1 MYRKNLCRT
10 SLLVVSSG
18 LCLALFG
25 CEVVD
30 KIQNKNSKIKSSDSV
45 APLPPGESLITAADI
60 EPTPGFT
67 PATLTAADLIKNL
80 NEESSLYANQP
91 DLEKQTACGKVTDAL
106 VLQAN
111 AKSAL
116 ISATLDTTACFK
128 QDNTDENIQFTQAT
142 VKLRSYLSC
151 SSGDLSSLDG
161 KTLKEVG
168 DDLIFK
174 LCKNGVLLTET
185 KIISKWTSIDPAN
198 SYSAE
203 STRTAFTGD
212 QKLKGCKFTVA
223 KNIATYPEGCISTDK
238 SDYTIKRPDTVQK
251 GEDYSKYTNNGV
263 KTDISSTANVWYL
276 SGTIDVINHDWTGTV
291 TYTGSANPPS
301 YVMTQD
307 GSSTAITG
315 KLTATASL
323 LLVDSAKQQQMDPF
337 RPVVKM
343 FGLRW

>member
-1 MYRKNLCRT
+1 M
-10 SLLVVSSG
+10 SSG

-30 KIQNKNSKIKSSDSV
+30 KLQNKNSKIKSSDSV

-60 EPTPGFT
+60 EPTPGFA
-67 PATLTAADLIKNL
+67 PATLTPADLIKNL

-91 DLEKQTACGKVTDAL
+91 DLEKQTACGKVADAL

-111 AKSAL
+111 SKSAL
-116 ISATLDTTACFK
+116 LSATIDTTACFK
-128 QDNTDENIQFTQAT
+128 QDNTDENVQFTQVT
-142 VKLRSYLSC
+142 VRLRSYVSC

-161 KTLKEVG
+161 KTLKAVE
-168 DDLIFK
+168 DISIFK
-174 LCKNGVLLTET
+174 LCKNGVMWSEAKTIA
-185 KIISKWTSIDPAN
+185 KSTSSDPNN

-223 KNIATYPEGCISTDK
+223 KNIATYPEGCIRTYK
-238 SDYTIKRPDTVQK
+238 NDYTTKRPDTVERV
-251 GEDYSKYTNNGV
+251 EDYAKYTVNGV
-263 KTDISSTANVWYL
+263 KTDISSTINVWHL
-276 SGTIDVINHDWTGTV
+276 SGTIDVISHDWTGTV

-323 LLVDSAKQQQMDPF
+323 LLTDSVKQQQMDPF
-337 RPVVKM
+337 RPALKM